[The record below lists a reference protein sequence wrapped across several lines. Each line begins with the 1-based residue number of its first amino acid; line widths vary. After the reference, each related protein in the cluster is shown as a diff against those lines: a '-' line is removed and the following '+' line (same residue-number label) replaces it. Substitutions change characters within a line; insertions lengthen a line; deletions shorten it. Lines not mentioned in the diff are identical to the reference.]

1 MTSLIP
7 PPVVDQHDYEDKPQ
21 RFYVVAPK
29 STKLRL
35 LKECVSR
42 GVDLYDLGGAVLT
55 AWLDAGCPS
64 VFPAPSS
71 SPVADDQGGDK

>member
-7 PPVVDQHDYEDKPQ
+7 PPLTEDFEDKPQ

-29 STKLRL
+29 STKLKL
-35 LKECVSR
+35 LKEACAR
-42 GVDLYDLGGAVLT
+42 GVDLYDLSGAVLT

-64 VFPAPSS
+64 VFPSPSS
-71 SPVADDQGGDK
+71 SPVADVKEGGK